1 MPQLTASPSIRDMQ
15 QYVALLE
22 AERGFDTDNTLQK
35 CLLLAEE
42 VGELFK
48 SIRKGE
54 AGIALDVEYTH
65 EADPG
70 ARVARKVVLP
80 GQLLYSRQA
89 VLRGAGRLFLAS
101 ESAAARFASLSV
113 INGGGVPRAGLPGF
127 LYGL

>member
-1 MPQLTASPSIRDMQ
+1 MQ

-70 ARVARKVVLP
+70 AELADIFTVLMTIANRLNIDLEHAFRQKEDKNRHRVWR
-80 GQLLYSRQA
+80 
-89 VLRGAGRLFLAS
+89 
-101 ESAAARFASLSV
+101 
-113 INGGGVPRAGLPGF
+113 
-127 LYGL
+127 